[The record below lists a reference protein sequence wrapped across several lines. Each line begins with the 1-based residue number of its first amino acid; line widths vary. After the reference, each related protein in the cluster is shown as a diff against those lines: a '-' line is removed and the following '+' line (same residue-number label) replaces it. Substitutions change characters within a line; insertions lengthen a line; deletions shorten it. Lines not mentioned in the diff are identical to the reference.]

1 MGVDAIMCDK
11 PKQFP
16 EIPKPKSA
24 YELLMA
30 KQKREEITMWFTNDI
45 CTECKFPVY
54 TNGKLYWCKRDCIN
68 NGKRGKGDRDGFG
81 FINDLIR

>member
-1 MGVDAIMCDK
+1 MMCDK

-24 YELLMA
+24 YELLLE
-30 KQKREEITMWFTNDI
+30 KQKREEITMWFTETHCEVCESPI
-45 CTECKFPVY
+45 Y
-54 TNGKLYWCKRDCIN
+54 TNGKLYWCKEGCIQY
-68 NGKRGKGDRDGFG
+68 GKRGKRDKEGFG